1 MGEKLLTGVV
11 TTEWERRYPTIY
23 ELRPTPNMD
32 TLFIIRYLQLLQPK
46 PRSHIPHTVQRPL
59 NTAAS
64 T

>member
-32 TLFIIRYLQLLQPK
+32 VWYLTYVLAAVFKGLC
-46 PRSHIPHTVQRPL
+46 TV
-59 NTAAS
+59 
-64 T
+64 